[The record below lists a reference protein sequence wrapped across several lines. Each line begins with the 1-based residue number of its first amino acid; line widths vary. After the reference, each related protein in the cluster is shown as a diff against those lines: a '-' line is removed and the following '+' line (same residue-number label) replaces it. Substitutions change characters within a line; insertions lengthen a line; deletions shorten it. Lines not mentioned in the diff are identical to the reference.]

1 MTVTMVIIIVAGVVI
16 IAFGVLCLL
25 SMNKAQRETQ
35 NMAEKMIAVERNLG
49 DVSRM
54 VSRSAETSR
63 TTDETIILE
72 LQRQAKK
79 QAELEAGMAQVRA
92 QREVRSQ
99 AQIGTSI
106 QGAPPEDTPQQRTE
120 EGPVKEVDLSEIDI
134 NDLLDDLEDILPDIE
149 QSGRPEVRY
158 GQEIAQQ
165 EIVQPKPEFE
175 EPQIRHFDYD
185 IGKSGKKYTASE
197 LEMLI
202 RE

>member
-1 MTVTMVIIIVAGVVI
+1 M
-16 IAFGVLCLL
+16 
-25 SMNKAQRETQ
+25 
-35 NMAEKMIAVERNLG
+35 
-49 DVSRM
+49 
-54 VSRSAETSR
+54 
-63 TTDETIILE
+63 
-72 LQRQAKK
+72 
-79 QAELEAGMAQVRA
+79 
-92 QREVRSQ
+92 
-99 AQIGTSI
+99 
-106 QGAPPEDTPQQRTE
+106 
-120 EGPVKEVDLSEIDI
+120 KEVDLSEIDI

-158 GQEIAQQ
+158 GQKIAQQ

>member
-92 QREVRSQ
+92 QREIRSLKVKV
-99 AQIGTSI
+99 S
-106 QGAPPEDTPQQRTE
+106 GAY
-120 EGPVKEVDLSEIDI
+120 
-134 NDLLDDLEDILPDIE
+134 ILPSCRYI
-149 QSGRPEVRY
+149 RFVRLWHNL
-158 GQEIAQQ
+158 
-165 EIVQPKPEFE
+165 
-175 EPQIRHFDYD
+175 R
-185 IGKSGKKYTASE
+185 
-197 LEMLI
+197 L
-202 RE
+202 